1 MRPGACCSGVSSG
14 QMDSEAVAGLI
25 GVVLGAALA
34 TVGTWLVS
42 TWLERRRD
50 DRRLYGVIGLLSEEL
65 KNNQHR
71 IEAHRDRAKREDWR
85 GVLTLGDWDANKAAF
100 SQLVRDDSLWDGV
113 VGAYGAIFEAISG
126 RRDPP
131 EPEELDALTGRLV
144 AERKELARRTRVGE
158 VLRAP
163 R

>member
-1 MRPGACCSGVSSG
+1 
-14 QMDSEAVAGLI
+14 MDSEAVAGLI

-71 IEAHRDRAKREDWR
+71 IEAHRDGAKREDWR

-100 SQLVRDDSLWDGV
+100 SQLIWRAVCQVGSVDRGPRGAFGGLAGGRGVGRSVGRCQSDDAGIGCPMAL
-113 VGAYGAIFEAISG
+113 F
-126 RRDPP
+126 RR
-131 EPEELDALTGRLV
+131 
-144 AERKELARRTRVGE
+144 RRAQ
-158 VLRAP
+158 L
-163 R
+163 